1 MNTTVVYP
9 HSRMANE
16 LDMPPG
22 TELMRDA
29 TNSQNDEFSDLH
41 QVLVP
46 KPSDDLEDPLNWSFP
61 RKLVTV
67 IVQALYVLFSILP
80 TLSIAPV
87 TPIFLEEFHTDEGTV
102 SLFLGV
108 AVITLGYMN
117 FILVPFSNIFGRRA
131 TCLITA
137 AIVIGGNIWLALAR
151 GVGSFLGARVF
162 NAIGA
167 AANETVMVQV
177 IADIFFLH
185 ERGQWMGVYFAAYFF
200 GCFVGPIIAGNMA
213 QALGWRT
220 FFWLCTGVSSL
231 NFFSLLFFFAET
243 KYHRGMS
250 SPDGTEDQNSS
261 TDVKGKDSGIT
272 SAIIEHSSNAK
283 MALGNGRPGRRQ
295 WYLIQK
301 PYPNAVSS
309 LLRDI
314 VTPVFILG
322 FPIIAWTVFVV
333 EASANTLLAMNLTQ
347 SPVFAAPPY
356 HFTPGQVGFVNFA
369 FVVGGMIGM
378 ITAGPLSDWVAKRLT
393 VRNNDVREPEMRL
406 WAMVPY
412 FAAMVLG
419 CIVIILGYRNQ
430 WPWQAIVVFGYTC
443 IGLQVI
449 ALPTIAVAYAVDC
462 YKPISGEI
470 LVICTVFKNTV
481 GFSMAYW
488 VQDLTPANAVLVLFA
503 TNAGACLLGIPIYF
517 FGKRLRQFS
526 RNSAVHLMEK
536 VM

>member
-1 MNTTVVYP
+1 
-9 HSRMANE
+9 MASE
-16 LDMPPG
+16 ADMPPG
-22 TELMRDA
+22 TELMRNT
-29 TNSQNDEFSDLH
+29 TNHQTIEFPDSH

-46 KPSDDLEDPLNWSFP
+46 TPSDDLADPLNWRFP
-61 RKLVTV
+61 RKLSIIV
-67 IVQALYVLFSILP
+67 VQAFYVLFSILP

-87 TPIFLEEFHTDEGTV
+87 TPIFLEDFHTDEATV

-137 AIVIGGNIWLALAR
+137 AIVVGGNIWLSLAR
-151 GVGSFLGARVF
+151 GTGSFLGARVF

-185 ERGQWMGVYFAAYFF
+185 ERGQWMGVYFAAYFL

-213 QALGWRT
+213 QALGWRS
-220 FFWLCTGVSSL
+220 FFWLCTGISSL
-231 NFFSLLFFFAET
+231 NFFSLLFLFPET
-243 KYHRGMS
+243 KYHRKTS
-250 SPDGTEDQNSS
+250 VYDSTDAQNSS
-261 TDVKGKDSGIT
+261 TEAKGQNLGII
-272 SAIIEHSSNAK
+272 SAEIPPSPNV
-283 MALGNGRPGRRQ
+283 MRALGNGRTENKQ
-295 WYLIQK
+295 WKLIQN

-314 VTPVFILG
+314 VTPVYSLS

-356 HFTPGQVGFVNFA
+356 HFTPGEVGFVNFA
-369 FVVGGMIGM
+369 FVVGGLIGM

-393 VRNNDVREPEMRL
+393 VRNNDLREPEMRL
-406 WAMVPY
+406 WAMIPY
-412 FAAMVLG
+412 FVAMVLG
-419 CIVIILGYRNQ
+419 CIVIILGYHNQ

-443 IGLQVI
+443 IGLQVV
-449 ALPTIAVAYAVDC
+449 ALPTIAVAYEVDC

-503 TNAGACLLGIPIYF
+503 TNAGACLLGIPIYI
-517 FGKRLRQFS
+517 FGKSLRKFS
-526 RNSAVHLMEK
+526 RNSAVHSMEI

>member
-9 HSRMANE
+9 HPRMANE
-16 LDMPPG
+16 PDMPPG

-29 TNSQNDEFSDLH
+29 TNNRIDEFSDLH

-61 RKLVTV
+61 RKIVTV

-87 TPIFLEEFHTDEGTV
+87 TPIFLAEFHTDEGTV

-185 ERGQWMGVYFAAYFF
+185 ERGQWMGVYFAAYFL

-213 QALGWRT
+213 QALGWRS

-231 NFFSLLFFFAET
+231 NFFSVLFFFPET
-243 KYHRGMS
+243 KYHRKMS
-250 SPDGTEDQNSS
+250 SPDSTEDQNSS
-261 TDVKGKDSGIT
+261 ADAKGQDLGVT
-272 SAIIEHSSNAK
+272 SA
-283 MALGNGRPGRRQ
+283 
-295 WYLIQK
+295 

-314 VTPVFILG
+314 VTPVYILG

-356 HFTPGQVGFVNFA
+356 HFTPGEVGFVNFA
-369 FVVGGMIGM
+369 FVVGGMIGL

-393 VRNNDVREPEMRL
+393 VRNNDLREPEMRL

-412 FAAMVLG
+412 FAVMVLG
-419 CIVIILGYRNQ
+419 CIVIILGYHNQ
-430 WPWQAIVVFGYTC
+430 WPWQAIVAFGYTC

-517 FGKRLRQFS
+517 FGKRLRRFS
-526 RNSAVHLMEK
+526 QNSAVHLMEN